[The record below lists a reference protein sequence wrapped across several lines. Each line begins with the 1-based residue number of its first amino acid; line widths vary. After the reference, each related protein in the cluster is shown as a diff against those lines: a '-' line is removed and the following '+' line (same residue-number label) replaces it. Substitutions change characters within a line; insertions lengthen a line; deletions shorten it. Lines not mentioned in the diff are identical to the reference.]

1 MLLPDYTCVLYNCGQ
16 EESLTHLLLQCPLAI
31 QCWGMINVTIH
42 QTYDPLQTLESFKDQ
57 LNVPFFMEAIILMA
71 WAILSIRN
79 DQIFRGI
86 VPTLHAAR
94 FNFRNEW
101 RLLLLRA
108 KKSYFPLIEQW
119 IASLL

>member
-1 MLLPDYTCVLYNCGQ
+1 
-16 EESLTHLLLQCPLAI
+16 
-31 QCWGMINVTIH
+31 
-42 QTYDPLQTLESFKDQ
+42 
-57 LNVPFFMEAIILMA
+57 MEAIILMA

-86 VPTLHAAR
+86 IPTLQAAR

-119 IASLL
+119 IANLV

>member
-1 MLLPDYTCVLYNCGQ
+1 
-16 EESLTHLLLQCPLAI
+16 
-31 QCWGMINVTIH
+31 MINVTIH